1 VIRRGDCLSKGHLAD
16 TLIQDNRFGV
26 MIDTFNDAR
35 RALDRHLRRLLRQ
48 LRRADGLRDARGVQG
63 VL

>member
-1 VIRRGDCLSKGHLAD
+1 MIRRGDCLSEGHLAD
-16 TLIQDNRFGV
+16 TLIQDDHVGV
-26 MIDTFNDAR
+26 MIDTSNDER

-48 LRRADGLRDARGVQG
+48 LRRTDGLRDARGVQG